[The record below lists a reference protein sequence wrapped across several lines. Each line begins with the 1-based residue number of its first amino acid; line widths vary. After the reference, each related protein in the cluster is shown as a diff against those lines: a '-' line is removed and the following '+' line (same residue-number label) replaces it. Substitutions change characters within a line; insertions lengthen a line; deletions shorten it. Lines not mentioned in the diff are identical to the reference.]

1 MLSPLPPTPEQEKHL
16 QQIVNEKPL
25 HHKPNLREKRILDGA
40 AKILTK
46 QAQREGESPSKKFE
60 DLYRKAYAKIGDAG
74 ISPYSQSKQAASIIK
89 SPTWVCGLTKKCEE
103 GIVSEDR
110 KRGLPKYPD
119 VEHLTEQSSNS
130 GGFHICHESDIR
142 WTTMINVEKSVEG
155 PVSATWPT
163 QSKRDGYSTKHSTF
177 FDPQF
182 TKNEVA
188 SLIHHTQITP
198 LEDYKSNNPLT
209 DLVLQKGTRKR
220 LERRQDPNY
229 RMLSK
234 SIYPVFRWLH
244 MDSVSMT
251 SEVPITQECLLGG
264 QRSAAVSVSS
274 ERIEKIARDFLSE
287 KKQYRLVSYINHKHS
302 SVVVDIAKKIPEV
315 AVERGIYLEIPVSPE
330 ILAEV
335 QGAITKPRSTNSSP
349 SNKSPFPTPPGTFTA
364 EQGAIN
370 EARDTG
376 SSSSNTGSLSPIIAS
391 SFFSP
396 GDSSFLSK

>member
-1 MLSPLPPTPEQEKHL
+1 
-16 QQIVNEKPL
+16 
-25 HHKPNLREKRILDGA
+25 
-40 AKILTK
+40 
-46 QAQREGESPSKKFE
+46 
-60 DLYRKAYAKIGDAG
+60 
-74 ISPYSQSKQAASIIK
+74 
-89 SPTWVCGLTKKCEE
+89 
-103 GIVSEDR
+103 
-110 KRGLPKYPD
+110 
-119 VEHLTEQSSNS
+119 
-130 GGFHICHESDIR
+130 
-142 WTTMINVEKSVEG
+142 
-155 PVSATWPT
+155 
-163 QSKRDGYSTKHSTF
+163 
-177 FDPQF
+177 
-182 TKNEVA
+182 
-188 SLIHHTQITP
+188 
-198 LEDYKSNNPLT
+198 
-209 DLVLQKGTRKR
+209 
-220 LERRQDPNY
+220 
-229 RMLSK
+229 
-234 SIYPVFRWLH
+234 